1 MKKNLTINT
10 KAILREFW
18 RAARE
23 CKFLLF
29 LSFGC
34 FAAGFIANIFV
45 PIYYKEFFDILAAGK
60 SNLAGQQLRDIVI
73 AIALLHLI
81 GWIFGRAGIFSA
93 NAMQS
98 RISARLKQNAFDYLM
113 LHSRDFFANNFSGS
127 LVQRINRFSRA
138 FIRITDVVLFEM
150 LQLVITVIGAI
161 VVTAMVAPLVSAII
175 VAWLAVFT
183 VFNLVFSRIKIKY
196 DVIAAEADSATTGLL
211 ADNISNYS
219 SITLYNGYSSESARF
234 KSTTYDQARKMR
246 FSWDLWSIINM
257 VQVGSTYAIE
267 FLIFFYGISYWQ
279 QGIISLGTFSLIQ
292 IYIIGVGQQ
301 LWSMNRIIREIYES
315 LADSQEMI
323 DILLLP
329 HEIVD
334 APNASDIGQS
344 KGKIEFKEVSFSYDK
359 NHVVLENIDLA
370 IKPGEKI
377 ALVGPSGT
385 GKTTLVGLLL
395 RVHDPQRGA
404 VLIDGRDIKTA
415 TLESLHTNISLVPQD
430 PVLFHRSILEN
441 IRYGTPNATD
451 EEAIAAARAAHCD
464 EFIEI
469 MPDKYA
475 TYVGERGVKLS
486 GGERQRVAIARAI
499 LKAAPILVL
508 DEATSSLDSRS
519 EMLIQDALARLMES
533 CTTIAIA
540 HRLSTIRRMDR
551 IIVMQNGGIAETG
564 THQTLIR
571 RKNSLYKQLWT
582 LQAGGFIQ

>member
-1 MKKNLTINT
+1 MKKNLNINT

-23 CKFLLF
+23 HKILLF
-29 LSFGC
+29 SSFVC

-45 PIYYKEFFDILAAGK
+45 PIYYKDFFDILAGGK
-60 SNLAGQQLRDIVI
+60 NNLATQQLRDIVT
-73 AIALLHLI
+73 AIALLHMMA
-81 GWIFGRAGIFSA
+81 WFFGRAGIFSA

-98 RISARLKQNAFDYLM
+98 RISARLKQNVFDYMM

-127 LVQRINRFSRA
+127 LVQRTNRFARA

-175 VAWLAVFT
+175 IAWLAVFT
-183 VFNLVFSRIKIKY
+183 VFNLIFSRIKIKY

-211 ADNISNYS
+211 ADSISNYS
-219 SITLYNGYSSESARF
+219 SITLYNGYASESARF
-234 KSTTYDQARKMR
+234 KHATNDQARKMR

-257 VQVGSTYAIE
+257 VQVGSTYLIE
-267 FLIFFYGISYWQ
+267 FLIFFNGINYWQ
-279 QGIISLGTFSLIQ
+279 QGLISLGTFSLIQ

-329 HEIVD
+329 HEITD
-334 APNASDIGQS
+334 APNAYDIGKTQ
-344 KGKIEFKEVSFSYDK
+344 GKIEFKGISFSYNK
-359 NHVVLENIDLA
+359 NHAVLKNIDLI

-395 RVHDPQRGA
+395 RVHDPQSGIL
-404 VLIDGRDIKTA
+404 LIDGKDIKAA
-415 TLESLHTNISLVPQD
+415 TLESLHANISLVPQD
-430 PVLFHRSILEN
+430 PVLFHRTIMEN
-441 IRYGTPNATD
+441 IRYGSPDASDN
-451 EEAIAAARAAHCD
+451 EVIAAAHAAHCD

-469 MPDKYA
+469 MPDKYE

-499 LKAAPILVL
+499 LKRAPILVL
-508 DEATSSLDSRS
+508 DEATSSLDSKS
-519 EMLIQDALARLMES
+519 EMLIQDALAKLMES
-533 CTTIAIA
+533 RTTIAIA

-551 IIVMQNGGIAETG
+551 IIVMHNGSIAETG
-564 THQTLIR
+564 THETLIR
-571 RKNSLYKQLWT
+571 KRNSLYKQLWN